1 MQDSN
6 PGPLFHEATQPTSRQ
21 IPLIVLKLK
30 AWLQD
35 FSSPILST
43 FELSPTELGP
53 TSPGASNTS
62 PEYRN
67 SCPDC
72 AQEFQVRIPS
82 FVNMQEI
89 ETPYHSKALDHL
101 IQTVDIKPQH

>member
-6 PGPLFHEATQPTSRQ
+6 PGPIFHEATQPTSW
-21 IPLIVLKLK
+21 PLPLPQNDLKLK
-30 AWLQD
+30 ARLQT
-35 FSSPILST
+35 FSSPIFST
-43 FELSPTELGP
+43 NELSPTELGP

-72 AQEFQVRIPS
+72 VPEFQVRIPS
-82 FVNMQEI
+82 FVNQPELG
-89 ETPYHSKALDHL
+89 TT
-101 IQTVDIKPQH
+101 QTL